1 MVRITGLIKGKP
13 NDRNGFGDV
22 VYAMIVTNAAVVSDA
37 SRGGHLQKENRG
49 TRRIPRRN
57 C

>member
-1 MVRITGLIKGKP
+1 MRGLIKGKP

-22 VYAMIVTNAAVVSDA
+22 VYVMMVTNVADVSDP

-57 C
+57 